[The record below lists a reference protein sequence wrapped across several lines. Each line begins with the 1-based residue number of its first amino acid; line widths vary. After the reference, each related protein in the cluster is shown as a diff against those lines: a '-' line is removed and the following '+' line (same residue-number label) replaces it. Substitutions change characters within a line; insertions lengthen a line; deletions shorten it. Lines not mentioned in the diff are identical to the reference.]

1 MALFLFSLEWSILKK
16 CLNNI
21 NATGDRFEICPLF
34 KKNLKMIK
42 KNQTEQKYNLPGKFC
57 VAVALFTLLV
67 LFQFS
72 CTSENKEPTLS
83 EDTGLFKTYVQGS
96 LTLIQ
101 KTNKRII
108 TVADQ
113 LEMVLE
119 ASAPENIEIEFPTY
133 SASLGDFTLKD
144 VKLHPARMAGTGDN
158 IRVSHVASYLLEPYL
173 PGTYSI
179 PKMTVAYLGRNNDAG
194 STQLLTENI
203 QVTVKSILDQGGG
216 NVEIKDIKG
225 PLSLPE
231 NVALQILLAV
241 IVLLLA
247 ILGIAGF
254 LYWQKISTEKPPVV
268 QLRPEEIAL
277 QELERLLAENLLVRG
292 EVKLFHLRIS
302 DILRH
307 YIENRFGTKAPE
319 RTTEEFLSELSVARS
334 HKNSLLGSHKT
345 LLAEFLIH
353 CDLVKFAKHEPT
365 TAECE
370 KTVSICREFIE
381 KTKKRVQGLEVSRGQ
396 GIKVKEC

>member
-101 KTNKRII
+101 KTNKREI
-108 TVADQ
+108 TIADQ

-144 VKLHPARMAGTGDN
+144 IKIHPARMAGTGDN

-179 PKMTVAYLGRNNDAG
+179 PKMTVAYLGRNNAAG

-203 QVTVKSILDQGGG
+203 LVTVKSILDQGGD

-247 ILGIAGF
+247 ILAIAGF
-254 LYWQKISTEKPPVV
+254 LYWQKISSNKKPVVV

-277 QELERLLAENLLVRG
+277 QELEKLLAENLLARG

-307 YIENRFGTKAPE
+307 YIENRFGIKAPE
-319 RTTEEFLSELSVARS
+319 RTTEEFLTELSVTQS
-334 HKNSLLGSHKT
+334 QTGSLLGSHKT
-345 LLAEFLIH
+345 LLTDFLIH

-381 KTKKRVQGLEVSRGQ
+381 KTKEK
-396 GIKVKEC
+396 K